1 MADYKVG
8 QEYWYGRTRC
18 KIEAESLRPGD
29 GNINEALIQIRTAN
43 GSPVVLFYKTAH
55 LYLSETRPPLFK
67 KWPLTSES

>member
-18 KIEAESLRPGD
+18 KIEAENLKGGGVNLD
-29 GNINEALIQIRTAN
+29 DALIQIRTAN

-55 LYLSETRPPLFK
+55 LYLSETRPSLFK
-67 KWPLTSES
+67 KWPLTADS